1 MLPSSIVTFLS
12 VIAVSSASPLRRRCN
27 DTTVINPPQ
36 PPNTPSPPAGA
47 TPTLPV
53 NGGEAELDGP
63 GNTSLKHI
71 VVGHGIQNYTCAAAG
86 QSATATGALAV
97 LWDIEPLYPGS
108 GPSSIS
114 EADWT
119 GLPPKVLR
127 TTELPLNLLTG
138 SGTEY
143 AVDTQAPFPPD
154 ADLELEGVEAELK
167 FLGHHYFD
175 GVGTPTFDLRGDAS
189 RPVFRGKKNASVSA
203 PATADAGLTGSGAV
217 DWLRLTDKGTSAGVS
232 VVYRVH
238 TAGGK
243 PAPCAE
249 AGQAES
255 VPYTAMYWFY

>member
-1 MLPSSIVTFLS
+1 MLPSSILSFLS
-12 VIAVSSASPLRRRCN
+12 VVAVSSASPLRRRCN
-27 DTTVINPPQ
+27 DTVINPPK

-53 NGGEAELDGP
+53 NGGEGELDGP

-97 LWDIEPLYPGS
+97 LWDIQPLYPGS

-127 TTELPLNLLTG
+127 TTELPLNLLG
-138 SGTEY
+138 SSGTEY
-143 AVDTQAPFPPD
+143 AADPQAPFPPD
-154 ADLELEGVEAELK
+154 ADLELDGVEAKMK

-189 RPVFRGKKNASVSA
+189 RPVFRGKKDASVSA
-203 PATADAGLTGSGAV
+203 PATADGGLTGSGAV